1 MYHHNNEMEFSVH
14 IKMNEKLYL
23 RDPEQSELGRKI
35 LKNGL
40 DLINKLGFEDFTFKK
55 LAVSINTTEAGIYR
69 YFENKHRLLI
79 YLMTFYW
86 SYLEYKIVFSINN
99 LVSPEKKLKKAIE
112 LLVVEGND
120 EEVPDYLSVK
130 KLHQLVMW
138 EGSKAYLT
146 RHVGTDNKDRLFKP
160 YKDLCARLSDLILN
174 YSPKYK
180 FPHSLSSTLVEMA
193 HAQKFFKTNLP
204 ALTDFPNEKEDK
216 KLILFLEN
224 LLFTSINNK

>member
-1 MYHHNNEMEFSVH
+1 MEFSVH

-40 DLINKLGFEDFTFKK
+40 ELINKLGFEEFTFKK

-69 YFENKHRLLI
+69 YFENKHRFLI

-99 LVSPEKKLKKAIE
+99 LTSPEKKLKKAIE
-112 LLVVEGND
+112 LLVIEGD
-120 EEVPDYLSVK
+120 DAEVPEYLSVK

-146 RHVGTDNKDRLFKP
+146 RHVGTDNKDRLFKS

-180 FPHSLSSTLVEMA
+180 FPHSLASTLVEMA

-204 ALTDFPNEKEDK
+204 ALTDFSNEKEDK

-224 LLFTSINNK
+224 LLFSSISTK